1 MSQLIELFPDI
12 DPVTEYYL
20 METISCLQ
28 HYLHMDENQAF
39 QTIASAKQ
47 FKELVAKSPYDIQ
60 RETGYYWAMYL
71 VYGPTWWKNQ
81 SLVEQHVEYIKTR
94 HDPPVDK

>member
-1 MSQLIELFPDI
+1 MLQIKELFPNI

-20 METISCLQ
+20 EETLYCLQ
-28 HYLHMDENQAF
+28 HYLGMEENQAF
-39 QTIASAKQ
+39 QTIASAER
-47 FKELVAKSPYDIQ
+47 FKEWVIKSPYDIQ

-71 VYGPTWWKNQ
+71 VHGARWWKDN

-94 HDPPVDK
+94 HDPPGE